1 MTKLFRY
8 SILLLLLGFCSV
20 SMANATDSKKEK
32 AISGMPIFIDTRLM
46 VLAHPLF
53 NAFDPKTQRFKGTSS
68 ESFINDIE
76 SRKKFIDKIKEIEDY
91 LLKSPENLKNKLK
104 KIPFKDR
111 IAVEREYLIEKRI
124 LEAKL
129 KVMKQRVYFSN
140 KEPLCDGMTPNMSI
154 YPQCSDIVETVYEIS
169 NELKRKYNTQI
180 VIDVA
185 NILPINKPKRSN
197 NTQQIDNILKEAY
210 KKDSNLSSE
219 DIKKWIKKADC
230 YWGEKLGI
238 DADIIPFG
246 AIDTRLESI
255 KLMEEKGKF
264 YKIWDW
270 EK

>member
-1 MTKLFRY
+1 MKKF
-8 SILLLLLGFCSV
+8 
-20 SMANATDSKKEK
+20 SKKCFLLFLSVFCFVAMIGAAEQNTEK
-32 AISGMPIFIDTRLM
+32 TESGTPIFIDSRLL

-53 NAFDPKTQRFKGTSS
+53 RAFDPKTGRFKGTPS
-68 ESFINDIE
+68 EPFINDIE
-76 SRKKFIDKIKEIEDY
+76 SRKEFIDKIKKIEDY
-91 LLKSPENLKNKLK
+91 LLKSPENLKNKLQ

-111 IAVEREYLIEKRI
+111 IAAEREYLIEKRI

-154 YPQCSDIVETVYEIS
+154 YPQCCDIVDSVYEIS
-169 NELKRKYNTQI
+169 NELKKKYNTQI

-185 NILPINKPKRSN
+185 NILPIIKPKRSN
-197 NTQQIDNILKEAY
+197 NIQIDNILKEAY
-210 KKDSNLSSE
+210 KKDSALSSE
-219 DIKKWIKKADC
+219 DIKEWIKKADC

-238 DADIIPFG
+238 DADIVPFG
-246 AIDTRLESI
+246 AIDTRLESV